1 MAFAKPLGDGPAMK
15 VAVLGLWHL
24 GTVTAACVA
33 ETGVLTVGVDGDPEV
48 IAKLNAGEPP
58 LYEPGLAEL
67 VRQGLASGKLSF
79 TTDAAKLA
87 DSDTVWICHDTP
99 VDDDDRADV
108 EAVVRQV
115 EAIFPHLKNGAVV
128 LVSAQLPVGTVARLE
143 KSFASQANGRQVDFA
158 CSPEN
163 LRLGRALDI
172 FRNPGRIV
180 IGIRHERV
188 REKLAPLLSRFC
200 QNLIWMSIESAEMV
214 KHALNASLALS
225 ITFTNELAS
234 IAEQV
239 GANAA
244 DIEKALRSD
253 PRIGPNAYVKAGPA
267 FAGGTLARDVQFLSD
282 IAEREKLEAPLIG
295 NIIASNRVHGQW
307 SINQLRRRLAPLA
320 GKSIAVLGLSYKPGT
335 DAIRRSPSIELL
347 RELLAE
353 GATVRVFDPAVR
365 KLPDEFR
372 SRVIFADDAKGAIAG
387 AVAVV
392 VATEWPEFRELA
404 AEDFTGRMD
413 GRLVLDPAAFLSPG
427 VPKNPE
433 LTVISIGRAA

>member
-1 MAFAKPLGDGPAMK
+1 MK

-24 GTVTAACVA
+24 GTVTAACIA
-33 ETGVLTVGVDGDPEV
+33 DAGVLAVGIDDDPKV
-48 IAKLNAGEPP
+48 IAKLSGGEPP
-58 LYEPGLAEL
+58 LYEPGLADL
-67 VRQGLASGKLSF
+67 VKQGLASGRLSF
-79 TTDAAKLA
+79 AVDAAALA
-87 DSDTVWICHDTP
+87 DADIIWICHDTP

-108 EAVVRQV
+108 DAVVSRV
-115 EAIFPHLKNGAVV
+115 EATFPHLRNGAAV
-128 LVSAQLPVGTVARLE
+128 LVSAQLPVGTVARIE
-143 KSFASQANGRQVDFA
+143 KSFATEANGRQVDFA

-180 IGIRHERV
+180 IGIRHQRT
-188 REKLAPLLSRFC
+188 REKLLPLLSKFC

-267 FAGGTLARDVQFLSD
+267 FAGGTLARDVQFLAA
-282 IAEREKLEAPLIG
+282 IAEHEKLEAPLIG
-295 NIIASNRVHGQW
+295 NIIASNRIHGQW

-320 GKSIAVLGLSYKPGT
+320 GKTIAVLGLSYKPGT
-335 DAIRRSPSIELL
+335 DAIRRSPSIELV
-347 RELLAE
+347 RELLAD
-353 GATVRVFDPAVR
+353 GAIVRVFDPAVR

-372 SRVIFADDAKGAIAG
+372 SRAIFADDAKGAIAG
-387 AVAVV
+387 ATAVV
-392 VATEWPEFRELA
+392 VATAWPEFRELT
-404 AEDFTGRMD
+404 AEDFTGGMD
-413 GRLVLDPAAFLSPG
+413 GRLVLDPAAFLSPS
-427 VPKNPE
+427 VPKNPA
-433 LTVISIGRAA
+433 LTVISIGRAT